1 MYSYAF
7 ASYLDENNMSKIF
20 NQNLTH
26 LQTSVDKLSVI
37 LVTDT
42 QSLYDQKETSKGKII
57 DVVDYCESISKQLL
71 RLVQEDRQNN
81 KWIFRNM

>member
-1 MYSYAF
+1 
-7 ASYLDENNMSKIF
+7 MSKIF

-57 DVVDYCESISKQLL
+57 DVVDFCESNSKQLI